1 MDSIKYLMVM
11 WIVAVIFIVIGIYVM
26 SRGKP
31 MWLWAGSKISESE
44 INDVKG
50 YNQAVGKMWC
60 VFSIPLFIGGIVEF
74 LLPVYSIII
83 FAFATVIN
91 IGLSVWIYHK
101 IEENIVQ
108 VKMNRGLTV
117 YIRWFHRGYGCIRH
131 I

>member
-26 SRGKP
+26 SRRKP

-101 IEENIVQ
+101 IEE
-108 VKMNRGLTV
+108 KYLSK
-117 YIRWFHRGYGCIRH
+117 
-131 I
+131 

>member
-60 VFSIPLFIGGIVEF
+60 VFSIPMFVGGIVEF
-74 LLPVYSIII
+74 ILPISSILILVLTC
-83 FAFATVIN
+83 TVG
-91 IGLSVWIYHK
+91 IGFVVWYYHK
-101 IEENIVQ
+101 IEEKYF
-108 VKMNRGLTV
+108 VK
-117 YIRWFHRGYGCIRH
+117 
-131 I
+131 

>member
-60 VFSIPLFIGGIVEF
+60 VFSIPMFVGGIVEF
-74 LLPVYSIII
+74 ILPISSILILLLTC
-83 FAFATVIN
+83 TVG
-91 IGLSVWIYHK
+91 IGFVVWYYHK
-101 IEENIVQ
+101 IEEKYF
-108 VKMNRGLTV
+108 VK
-117 YIRWFHRGYGCIRH
+117 
-131 I
+131 